1 MPIKH
6 QAPFPYYGAKSRLAP
21 WILSFVPDHIT
32 YVEPFV
38 GSGAVL
44 LAKPPSRTEVINDL
58 NGDVVNFWR
67 VLRDRHDE
75 LVARLQLTPYARDE
89 YLFCRDSE
97 HGHADEIER
106 ARRFFTRCALAYN
119 ASTTR
124 VGFSTS
130 GPRRRG
136 KAATFVRRVDERL
149 AAVAERLR
157 GVEVENMD
165 ALDLIKRWRDP
176 EAVLYLDPPY
186 LNDARASKG
195 NYATDNGAVAFHEH
209 LIETLID
216 HPATVL
222 LSGYAAAG
230 SPYER
235 LRWMRHETSVTAHV
249 SNRTGA
255 RRVEC
260 LWVNRWPSSM

>member
-21 WILSFVPDHIT
+21 WILSFVPEHTT

-89 YLFCRDSE
+89 YLFCRDGN
-97 HGHADEIER
+97 HDKADEIER
-106 ARRFFTRCALAYN
+106 ARRFFTRCALGYN
-119 ASTTR
+119 ASTAR

-130 GPRRRG
+130 GPRRKG
-136 KAATFVRRVDERL
+136 KAATFSRRVDERL
-149 AAVAERLR
+149 AVVADRLR
-157 GVEVENMD
+157 GVEIENMD
-165 ALDLIKRWRDP
+165 ALELIKRWRD
-176 EAVLYLDPPY
+176 LT
-186 LNDARASKG
+186 R
-195 NYATDNGAVAFHEH
+195 
-209 LIETLID
+209 
-216 HPATVL
+216 
-222 LSGYAAAG
+222 
-230 SPYER
+230 
-235 LRWMRHETSVTAHV
+235 
-249 SNRTGA
+249 
-255 RRVEC
+255 
-260 LWVNRWPSSM
+260 